1 MPMDTFIL
9 PYSVVQNFWW
19 SLPLLSAALGAVLG
33 RMFPGARTLAVRG
46 APVCLLLGIAGA
58 LVWRNE
64 LLWVGAFYGLS
75 TLLSGILLLMLAAVA
90 AGGAVL
96 CAFRPTRMCCGA
108 TALGAVLWLAYT
120 AHGLFRKY
128 VVGYGN
134 LSVAFLILTVV
145 GTVAAVL
152 AFMGVFG
159 KETAPAEAP
168 APQEAP
174 SVPPQP
180 AASAGCLTILYGSFA
195 GQQLPLPAGEELLLG
210 SDAAQCHLI
219 LDPEGMP
226 PCLCSICWLESRGTY
241 LVSCRAP
248 EGLLWAD
255 GSCAPSGSTTEVF
268 PGTVCS
274 LPATGI
280 PVIQLG

>member
-46 APVCLLLGIAGA
+46 APVCLLLEIAGA
-58 LVWRNE
+58 LVWRND
-64 LLWVGAFYGLS
+64 LLWVGEFYGVN
-75 TLLSGILLLMLAAVA
+75 TLLSGILLLILAAVA

-96 CAFRPTRMCCGA
+96 CAFRPTQMGCGA
-108 TALGAVLWLAYT
+108 AALGAVLWLAYT

-128 VVGYGN
+128 VVGYGD
-134 LSVAFLILTVV
+134 LSAPFLVLTIVSA
-145 GTVAAVL
+145 VAAVL
-152 AFMGVFG
+152 AFIGVFG

-168 APQEAP
+168 APQATL
-174 SVPPQP
+174 SAPPQP

-219 LDPEGMP
+219 LDLEGMP
-226 PCLCSICWLESRGTY
+226 SCLCSICWLESRGTY

-268 PGTVCS
+268 PGTVCY

>member
-159 KETAPAEAP
+159 KETAQAEAP

-195 GQQLPLPAGEELLLG
+195 GQQLPLPTGEELLLG

-219 LDPEGMP
+219 LDLEGMP
-226 PCLCSICWLESRGTY
+226 SCLCSICWLESRGTY

-268 PGTVCS
+268 PGTVCY

>member
-1 MPMDTFIL
+1 MDVVSPL
-9 PYSVVQNFWW
+9 YSVMNYLWLV
-19 SLPLLSAALGAVLG
+19 LPLLSAVLGVVLG
-33 RMFPGARTLAVRG
+33 RMSPRARTLAVRG

-90 AGGAVL
+90 AAGAVL
-96 CAFRPTRMCCGA
+96 CAFRPTRMGCGA
-108 TALGAVLWLAYT
+108 AALGAVLWLAYT
-120 AHGLFRKY
+120 AHGLVRKY
-128 VVGYGN
+128 VVGYRD
-134 LSVAFLILTVV
+134 LSAPFLVLTIVSA
-145 GTVAAVL
+145 VAAVL
-152 AFMGVFG
+152 AFIGVFG

-168 APQEAP
+168 APQETLSA
-174 SVPPQP
+174 PPQP

-219 LDPEGMP
+219 LDLEGMP
-226 PCLCSICWLESRGTY
+226 SCLCSICWLESRGTY

-268 PGTVCS
+268 SGTVCY

>member
-1 MPMDTFIL
+1 MDVVSPL
-9 PYSVVQNFWW
+9 YSVMNYLWLV
-19 SLPLLSAALGAVLG
+19 LPLLSAVLGVVLG
-33 RMFPGARTLAVRG
+33 RMSPRARTLAVRG

-75 TLLSGILLLMLAAVA
+75 TLFSGILLLMLAAVA

-96 CAFRPTRMCCGA
+96 CAFHPTRRGSGA
-108 TALGAVLWLAYT
+108 AALGAVLWLAYT

-152 AFMGVFG
+152 VFMGVFG
-159 KETAPAEAP
+159 KETAQAEAP

-268 PGTVCS
+268 PGTVCY